1 MLKKAEGGLIVQA
14 EIMLHIK
21 EKDSFVAADDF
32 VEVAGNLLHLL
43 REIEFNVSNSRQS
56 NLNWVI
62 RDLKSGSA
70 SIVLEGIPKNSVN
83 YTVSDITLRMI
94 QGLRM
99 LEEGKAIPPFFSDE
113 AIRYARGIASKVG
126 KTLDSLIISTSNN
139 IVSITKKLV
148 SNVDALLDTFTVE
161 ESGTIVG
168 TLKMITTVGV
178 PYFNV
183 YDSVTGKAVRCDF
196 DLESLKTVLGAMER
210 GRVSVSGLIYYDS
223 EGYPKRIKNP
233 VIEPLPLEC
242 ELPTLEEIIALDLDL
257 SGGLSLQEF
266 MEKRHHERE

>member
-1 MLKKAEGGLIVQA
+1 MQA
-14 EIMLHIK
+14 EITLRIR
-21 EKDSFVAADDF
+21 EKDSFIPADDF
-32 VEVAGNLLHLL
+32 VEVTGNLLHLL

-62 RDLKSGSA
+62 RDLKGGSA
-70 SIVLEGIPKNSVN
+70 SIVLEGIPKNSIN
-83 YTVSDITLRMI
+83 YTASDISLRVI
-94 QGLRM
+94 QGLFM

-113 AIRYARGIASKVG
+113 AMRYARGIASKVG
-126 KTLDSLIISTSNN
+126 KTLDSLIISASNN

-148 SNVDALLDTFTVE
+148 SNVDALLDTFAIE
-161 ESGTIVG
+161 EFGTIVG
-168 TLKMITTVGV
+168 TLKMVTTVGV

-196 DLESLKTVLGAMER
+196 DPGSLKTVLSAMER
-210 GRVSVSGLIYYDS
+210 GRVGVSGLIYYDL

-233 VIEPLPLEC
+233 VIELLPLEG
-242 ELPTLEEIIALDLDL
+242 ELPTLEEIITLELDL